1 MTTFRDLLIA
11 EGGNYEPNTRSSLDE
26 WFSSIVDAPL
36 DELDVGDIARAIRQ
50 DLFLVHVLPR
60 AESILRGDPL
70 AGDDYDG
77 QLISSIASLSHKEA
91 KGVLSS
97 LKRISHILNQVDK
110 TTLDEQLLLDIKKI
124 DNLSSCE

>member
-11 EGGNYEPNTRSSLDE
+11 EGSNYEPNTRSSLDE
-26 WFSSIVDAPL
+26 WFSSILDVPL

-60 AESILRGDPL
+60 AESLLREDPL

-77 QLISSIASLSHKEA
+77 QLISSIASLSHNEA

-97 LKRISHILNQVDK
+97 LKRISHLLNQIDK
-110 TTLDEQLLLDIKKI
+110 VNFDESLLLDIKKI
-124 DNLSSCE
+124 DKLSSCQ

>member
-11 EGGNYEPNTRSSLDE
+11 EGSNYEPNTRSSLDE

-60 AESILRGDPL
+60 AESILRRDPL

-77 QLISSIASLSHKEA
+77 QLISSIAFLSHKEA

>member
-11 EGGNYEPNTRSSLDE
+11 EGGNYEPNTRSS
-26 WFSSIVDAPL
+26 L

-60 AESILRGDPL
+60 AESILQGDPL

-77 QLISSIASLSHKEA
+77 QRLV
-91 KGVLSS
+91 GW
-97 LKRISHILNQVDK
+97 R
-110 TTLDEQLLLDIKKI
+110 
-124 DNLSSCE
+124 